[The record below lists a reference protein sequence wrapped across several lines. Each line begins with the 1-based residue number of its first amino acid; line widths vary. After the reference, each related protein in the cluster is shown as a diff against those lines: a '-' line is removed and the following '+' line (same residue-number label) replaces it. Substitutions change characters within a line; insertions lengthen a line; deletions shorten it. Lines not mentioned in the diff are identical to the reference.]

1 MQALRSELLSPSGVE
16 YVTSLK
22 LLPSTVNT
30 RRSRDVDGTSPRAL
44 CNVVVARSNYLR
56 IYEVVEESAPMQL
69 LKAQG
74 KGKDGWSRVRKDTE
88 AVEGEVEMDAQG
100 EGFVNMGTVK
110 SASATTQASTT
121 ALRFYFIR
129 EHRLHGIVTGIEA
142 VKIISTAEDNLDR
155 LLVSFKD
162 AKVALLEWSNPV
174 HDLIALSIHTY
185 ERAPQM
191 ASIDTTAFKSELR
204 ADPSS
209 RCAALMLPKDSL
221 AILPFYQSQA
231 DLDLMDLD
239 QSLGRDMPYF
249 PSFILDVPTEV
260 DPRILN
266 IVDFAFLP
274 GFNNPTVAVL
284 FQTQQTWTG
293 RLKEFKDTC
302 HLFIFTLDL
311 VTRKYPIIISVEN
324 LPHDCFSILPCA
336 GSLGGVVVLSCNA
349 LIYVDPASRKT
360 ALPVNGWAARVS
372 DMTMQ
377 VLRPDEQDRD
387 LHLEGA
393 RAAFADERTF
403 FLITRDGLIFPVEIV
418 MDGRIVTRL
427 SLGPAMSQTTIP
439 SVVKSLRFNSAEGE
453 GVQGDVLFLGSTV
466 GPSVL
471 LKITRVEEEIQK
483 DEKKDE
489 APAAV
494 VDMPLAIEIDDED
507 DIYAGVV
514 NEAQSAPG
522 LLSGG
527 HPSTVETRSVIHL
540 SLCDSL
546 YAYGPVNDMVFALTR
561 NGDRPAAELV
571 AATGYGRLG
580 GFTLFQ
586 RDLPTRAKRKLHA
599 VGGARGVWSLPV
611 RQPLRIG
618 GSSAERIR
626 GLPHALSEVYD
637 TVIVSTDTNPSPG
650 LTRFASRTS
659 RNDIAITTRRTETTI
674 GAGSFFQ
681 RTAILHVTTDLIRVL
696 EPDCTERQCIKD
708 MDGVV
713 KRSKIRYCSISDPF
727 VLIIR
732 EDDTLGL
739 FVGDAE
745 RGRIRRKDMTPMG
758 EKVSRY
764 SSGCFF
770 SDKSGI
776 FELHTNPASASAETA
791 DVKQKSGSASLESAV
806 DTQRGTQWLVLC
818 RPQGVVEIW
827 TLPKLSLVFSTSIIK
842 DLPVVLSDSFD
853 APALSVPEDP
863 SRKPSELDID
873 QLQLAQIGEA
883 SPQPHL
889 IVLLRCGQMAIYQAI
904 SIEKPEW
911 PDSTS
916 RSATLQLNF
925 VKMGYRTFEP
935 RQNEATEK
943 LSLISE
949 QRRALRNLVPFT
961 TSPTPESALSGV
973 FVTGDQPVWIVG
985 TDKEGLRIHS
995 CGYQVVNS
1003 FTTCSIWDSK
1013 GDFLM
1018 HTDEGPCLLEW
1029 IPNINIGTNMPSR
1042 SVPQPRTY
1050 TNVAFDAATGLMV
1063 VTSSLTNPFTIFDED
1078 GNKSW
1083 DPDAS
1088 NVNYP
1093 ESEMSTLELFPADFS
1108 CIMDGFEFQP
1118 NEFVNALDCVS
1129 LETQSTESGMKEF
1142 IVVGTTVN
1150 RGEDL
1155 AVKGATYVF
1164 DIVEVVPDP
1173 EKVPMR
1179 SFKLRLLCRDEAK
1192 GPVTALCGM
1201 NGYLVS
1207 SMGQKIFVR
1216 ALDLDERLVGVAFLD
1231 VGVYVTSLRT
1241 IKNLLLIGDAVRSV
1255 WFVAF
1260 QEDPFKLVV
1269 LAKDVQQLC
1278 VATADFLFASTGQFY
1293 IAVGDE
1299 EGVIRL
1305 LEYDPSDPETR
1316 NGQCLVRRT
1325 EFHGQVESRA
1335 TALIAR
1341 RQHGDEGLIPQAR
1354 LVSGATDG
1362 SMYALT
1368 PVDSEEAAKRLQLLQ
1383 GQLTRNMQHVAG
1395 LNPRAFRIVRN
1406 DAVSRPLTKGIL
1418 DGNLLAAFEELPI
1431 SRQNEIT
1438 RPIGTERLT
1447 MLKDW
1452 TALSG
1457 PW

>member
-16 YVTSLK
+16 YAASLK
-22 LLPSTVNT
+22 LLPSTVN
-30 RRSRDVDGTSPRAL
+30 RRHSQDALGIFPKAL
-44 CNVVVARSNYLR
+44 CNVVTARSNLLR
-56 IYEVVEESAPMQL
+56 IYEVVEESAPAQL
-69 LKAQG
+69 LKAQERG
-74 KGKDGWSRVRKDTE
+74 KGGWSRERRDTE
-88 AVEGEVEMDAQG
+88 AVEGEVEMDTQG
-100 EGFVNMGTVK
+100 EGFVNMGAVK
-110 SASATTQASTT
+110 SASSTLPT
-121 ALRFYFIR
+121 STSTLRFYFIR
-129 EHRLHGIVTGIEA
+129 EHRLHGIITGVET
-142 VKIISTAEDNLDR
+142 VKTISTAEDNLDR

-162 AKVALLEWSNPV
+162 AKVALLEWSIPV
-174 HDLIALSIHTY
+174 HDLITVSIHTY

-191 ASIDTTAFKSELR
+191 AYLDTLAFKSELR
-204 ADPSS
+204 VDPSS
-209 RCAALMLPKDSL
+209 RCAALLLPRDTL

-231 DLDLMDLD
+231 DLDLVDLNH
-239 QSLGRDMPYF
+239 SLGREVPYS
-249 PSFILDVPTEV
+249 PSFTLDLLV
-260 DPRILN
+260 DVDQRVRN
-266 IVDFAFLP
+266 VVDFLFLP

-293 RLKEFKDTC
+293 RLKEYKDTC

-324 LPHDCFSILPCA
+324 LPHDCFSIIPCTS
-336 GSLGGVVVLSCNA
+336 SLGGVVILSCNA
-349 LIYVDPASRKT
+349 LIYIDPASRKT
-360 ALPVNGWAARVS
+360 VLPVNGWAARIS
-372 DMTMQ
+372 DIPMQ
-377 VLRPDEQDRD
+377 GLRKDEQEQD

-393 RAAFADERTF
+393 RAAFVDERTF
-403 FLITRDGLIFPVEIV
+403 FLITRDGLIFPVEVI

-427 SLGPAMSQTTIP
+427 SLGPAMSRTTIP
-439 SVVKSLRFNSAEGE
+439 SFARSLSFSGSGGDEAI
-453 GVQGDVLFLGSTV
+453 QGDVLFLGSTV

-471 LKITRVEEEIQK
+471 LKATRVEEEIVK
-483 DEKKDE
+483 SESKGD

-494 VDMPLAIEIDDED
+494 VDVPMNIEIDDED
-507 DIYAGVV
+507 DIYADVV
-514 NEAQSAPG
+514 NETQTVAGNVSNGHVSA
-522 LLSGG
+522 
-527 HPSTVETRSVIHL
+527 VETRSVIHL

-546 YAYGPVNDMVFALTR
+546 PAYGSIHDMVFALTK

-571 AATGYGRLG
+571 AATGHRGLG

-586 RDLPTRAKRKLHA
+586 RDLPTRTKRKLHV

-611 RQPLRIG
+611 RQPLRVS
-618 GSSAERIR
+618 GSSADRIR
-626 GLPHALSEVYD
+626 GLPHAPSEIFD
-637 TVIVSTDTNPSPG
+637 TVIVSTDANPSPG
-650 LTRFASRTS
+650 STRFASRTS

-674 GAGSFFQ
+674 GAAPFFQ
-681 RTAILHVTTDLIRVL
+681 RTAILHVTNDLVRVL
-696 EPDCTERQCIKD
+696 EPDCSERQCIKD

-713 KRSKIRYCSISDPF
+713 KRPKIRFCSISDPF

-732 EDDTLGL
+732 EDDTIGL

-764 SSGCFF
+764 SAGSFF
-770 SDKSGI
+770 SDKSGV
-776 FELHTNPASASAETA
+776 FELYANTTSTNPEASDS
-791 DVKQKSGSASLESAV
+791 KQKSASASLESAV

-818 RPQGVVEIW
+818 RPQGVVELW
-827 TLPKLSLVFSTSIIK
+827 TLPKLGLVFSTSIIK
-842 DLPVVLSDSFD
+842 DLPAVLSDSFD
-853 APALSVPEDP
+853 PPALSVPEDP
-863 SRKPSELDID
+863 PRKHSELDVD
-873 QLQLAQIGEA
+873 QLQMAQIGET

-889 IVLLRCGQMAIYQAI
+889 IVLLRCGQMAIYQATA
-904 SIEKPEW
+904 IEKPDW
-911 PDSTS
+911 PVSTS
-916 RSATLQLNF
+916 RTATLQLNF
-925 VKMGYRTFEP
+925 VKRGYRTFEP
-935 RQNEATEK
+935 RPTEVTEK
-943 LSLISE
+943 SSLISE
-949 QRRALRNLVPFT
+949 QRRALRSLISFT

-973 FVTGDQPVWIVG
+973 FVTGDQPIWIIG

-1003 FTTCSIWDSK
+1003 FTACSIWDSR

-1029 IPNINIGTNMPSR
+1029 MPNVNLGTNMPSR

-1063 VTSSLTNPFTIFDED
+1063 VASQLDNPFTIFDED
-1078 GNKSW
+1078 GNKMW
-1083 DPDAS
+1083 EPDAP

-1093 ESEMSTLELFPADFS
+1093 LSEMSTIELFPSDFS

-1142 IVVGTTVN
+1142 VVVGTTIN

-1173 EKVPMR
+1173 EKAPMR
-1179 SFKLRLLCRDEAK
+1179 CFKLRMLCRDEAK

-1231 VGVYVTSLRT
+1231 VGVYVTTLRT
-1241 IKNLLLIGDAVRSV
+1241 IKNLLLVGDAR
-1255 WFVAF
+1255 
-1260 QEDPFKLVV
+1260 
-1269 LAKDVQQLC
+1269 KDKGIDQRLLLGGPVQ
-1278 VATADFLFASTGQFY
+1278 ARHPRKGR
-1293 IAVGDE
+1293 DE
-1299 EGVIRL
+1299 EGVIRF

-1316 NGQCLVRRT
+1316 GGQYLIQRT
-1325 EFHGQVESRA
+1325 EFHGQVESR
-1335 TALIAR
+1335 TSALVAR
-1341 RQHGDEGLIPQAR
+1341 RQRGEEGLVPQAR
-1354 LVSGATDG
+1354 LISGATDG
-1362 SMYALT
+1362 SMFALT
-1368 PVDSEEAAKRLQLLQ
+1368 PVDSEETAKKLQLLQ
-1383 GQLTRNMQHVAG
+1383 GQLTRNMQHIAG

-1406 DAVSRPLTKGIL
+1406 DSVSRPLMKGIL

-1438 RPIGTERLT
+1438 RPIGMERLAV
-1447 MLKDW
+1447 LKEW
-1452 TALSG
+1452 TAMNG